1 MACCLIKSNTRIASG
16 CEDHAIACAEHLLGN
31 CMRSKSS
38 SPTEASR
45 PSAISSSRGSSHAP
59 ALLPSPPILHVR
71 LLLLRLALP
80 TPPAFLEGLSPPLLA
95 VLLLDPH
102 IMPRTEIHRDRVF
115 EVYSMEHLTSTVDTE
130 IGPFALKYR
139 NCVPLGPLGRVLLFS
154 LCPQLPVQ
162 DINA

>member
-1 MACCLIKSNTRIASG
+1 
-16 CEDHAIACAEHLLGN
+16 
-31 CMRSKSS
+31 MRSKSS

-102 IMPRTEIHRDRVF
+102 IMPHTQIHRDSVF

-130 IGPFALKYR
+130 IGPFAFKYR
-139 NCVPLGPLGRVLLFS
+139 NCVPDNHYLQITLLGHRQRIRWDVFCCLHSVHN
-154 LCPQLPVQ
+154 CPCK
-162 DINA
+162 I

>member
-1 MACCLIKSNTRIASG
+1 MPSHVKIIVAEQSACPPN
-16 CEDHAIACAEHLLGN
+16 GN

-38 SPTEASR
+38 SPTDASR
-45 PSAISSSRGSSHAP
+45 PSPISSSRGSSHAP
-59 ALLPSPPILHVR
+59 ALLPSPPILHVH
-71 LLLLRLALP
+71 LLLVRLALP

-130 IGPFALKYR
+130 IGPFAFKYR
-139 NCVPLGPLGRVLLFS
+139 NCVPDNHYQGT
-154 LCPQLPVQ
+154 
-162 DINA
+162 DIGFAGTCFVVCTLSTTACLKIGL